1 MVAPHRT
8 AARTDVGHRL
18 SEVDVGPRTGEAR
31 SLEEEGFRIVEI
43 LEGAPV
49 LVQSGHL
56 PSTSAQGSS

>member
-1 MVAPHRT
+1 MREPIELL
-8 AARTDVGHRL
+8 ARTDVGHRL
-18 SEVDVGPRTGEAR
+18 SELDVGPRAGEAR
-31 SLEEEGFRIVEI
+31 SLEEEGFRVVEI